1 MKPNKYMGNGKRYPD
16 GTVAGHWK
24 MVKGEWRLIDFGSG
38 PKDQI
43 ILPKGTPS
51 MSKALYKGFI
61 GLLPL
66 FSMVALVILMA
77 WALTGCQVNV
87 VNVVHSD
94 IGVDA
99 ASQVV
104 NEGGRL

>member
-16 GTVAGHWK
+16 GTVAGHWL
-24 MVKGEWRLIDFGSG
+24 MQKGEWRLIDRGHS
-38 PKDQI
+38 PLDQI
-43 ILPKGTPS
+43 ILPKGIPS
-51 MSKALYKGFI
+51 MKSVIKSSIAQVLYLI
-61 GLLPL
+61 GMITFVVFLG
-66 FSMVALVILMA
+66 M
-77 WALTGCQVNV
+77 ALTGCQVNV
-87 VNVVHSD
+87 VNVIHSD